1 MRLGI
6 DFGTTNSAVAAY
18 DGRTLSRWVLDP
30 ANDNQHVLPSLLYID
45 RSQRSLVGTLA
56 ATEYLEKE
64 TGRPVKWEKRKVGE
78 IDVVASGVSYVQTVH
93 IMVDTAAN
101 GRLLQYVKTA
111 LRDPKYEGT
120 QVFDR
125 FYTIDELIAIVL
137 RSLKTQAERA
147 LGEEC
152 REVVLGRPVRFS
164 DDLAV
169 GERAQEILYKAGRL
183 AGFDDIRF
191 ELEPIGA
198 AYYFHR
204 SARDR
209 KRAFIFDFGGGTLDL
224 TVAELGGDLAPRVLA
239 THGVLVGGDDLD
251 RRIMQSLFK
260 YFGGPAVGKPSLPG
274 YLMDALDNWQTMPVL
289 ARSDVLKRLDEYRTS
304 GVSAREIAA
313 LKALVT
319 RNLGFK
325 LFREIEQVKKAL
337 SENYIAA
344 LDFEYEEISVH
355 EHFTRRQFEGMIHNE
370 VARVQEGIRHTLA
383 QAGVNPTQID
393 VVLRTGGT
401 CAVPIFKE
409 LLEQTFGVEKVTEMD
424 LLTSVV
430 GGLATVARE
439 GGGSHPPYARRY
451 DLSGIPVAGSIRA
464 KSARPYE
471 RYEFRIGAQCY
482 RDKPYTLRR
491 VPVELGGLPAIR
503 TAQEDKG
510 STAKLFMQFDLD
522 RASRVHVAYDA
533 EALGIPN
540 WLREFESQGM
550 RIIVDQSGTRRDF
563 VVFAKDFEPGCVKLG
578 GNRAAGQTGDVF
590 MNYFVVIKAKV

>member
-6 DFGTTNSAVAAY
+6 DFGTTNSAVATY
-18 DGRTLSRWVLDP
+18 DGQTLSRWVLDSG
-30 ANDNQHVLPSLLYID
+30 NDNQHVLPSLLYID
-45 RSQRSLVGTLA
+45 RSQQSLVGTAA
-56 ATEYLEKE
+56 ATEYLQRE

-111 LRDPKYEGT
+111 LRDPRYEGT

-137 RSLKTQAERA
+137 RSLKTQAEKA
-147 LGEEC
+147 LGEES
-152 REVVLGRPVRFS
+152 REVVLGRPVRFAE
-164 DDLAV
+164 DPAV
-169 GERAQEILYKAGRL
+169 GERAQEILYKAACL

-198 AYYFHR
+198 AYYYHR

-224 TVAELGGDLAPRVLA
+224 TVAELGGTSPPRVLA
-239 THGVLVGGDDLD
+239 THGILVGGDDLD
-251 RRIMQSLFK
+251 RRIMQSLVK
-260 YFGGPAVGKPSLPG
+260 YFGGPAAGKPSLPG
-274 YLMDALDNWQTMPVL
+274 HLMDALDNWQTMPIL
-289 ARSDVLKRLDEYRTS
+289 ARGDILRTLDDYKAS
-304 GVSAREIAA
+304 GVNPREIAA
-313 LKALVT
+313 LKTLVT

-325 LFREIEQVKKAL
+325 LFREIEQVKQAL
-337 SENYIAA
+337 SEKYIAA
-344 LDFEYEEISVH
+344 LDFEFEDISLH

-370 VARVQEGIRHTLA
+370 VERVQEGIRHILA
-383 QAGVNPTQID
+383 QAGVDPPQID

-401 CAVPIFKE
+401 SAVPIFRE
-409 LLEQTFGVEKVTEMD
+409 LLGQVFGEDKVMEMD

-430 GGLATVARE
+430 GGLAIVAKE
-439 GGGSHPPYARRY
+439 GGGSQPPYARRY
-451 DLSGIPVAGSIRA
+451 DLSRVPVAGSIRA
-464 KSARPYE
+464 KSNRPYE
-471 RYEFRIGAQCY
+471 RYAFRIGAQCY
-482 RDKPYTLRR
+482 RDRPYTVRH
-491 VPVELGGLPAIR
+491 VPVELCGLPAIR

-510 STAKLFMQFDLD
+510 LTARLFMQFDLG
-522 RASRVHVAYDA
+522 RASRVYVAYDA
-533 EALGIPN
+533 EAPSIPN
-540 WLREFESQGM
+540 WLREYKLQEM
-550 RIIVDQSGTRRDF
+550 RIVVDQTGTRRDF

-590 MNYFVVIKAKV
+590 MNYFVVIKARL